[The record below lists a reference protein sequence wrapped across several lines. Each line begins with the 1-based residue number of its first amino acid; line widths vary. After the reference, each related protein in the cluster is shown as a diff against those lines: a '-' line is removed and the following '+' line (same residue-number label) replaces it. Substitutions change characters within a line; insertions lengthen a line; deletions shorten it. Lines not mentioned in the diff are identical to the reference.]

1 MNNLA
6 KVLIGVG
13 VVAAVATTSYVIV
26 KRTRVKK
33 VKDISEQAV
42 ENDHKNDTIIDRIKL
57 AAYKKAV
64 KILAWVTLNM
74 QKIEAVAAVL
84 SLVGGIF
91 SVINAIR
98 DFGFGKKMKADMDF
112 MYQHDLEFE
121 GVWNQHMTNQ
131 ANRYDSL
138 MKILQ
143 ELSENMPKPKKKG
156 A

>member
-1 MNNLA
+1 MNNIA

-26 KRTRVKK
+26 KKTKVKK

-64 KILAWVTLNM
+64 KILAWATLNM
-74 QKIEAVAAVL
+74 QKIEAAAAIL
-84 SLVGGIF
+84 SLIGGIF
-91 SVINAIR
+91 TLINAVR
-98 DFGFGKKMKADMDF
+98 DFGFGKKWRADLDF
-112 MYQHDLEFE
+112 MVNHDNEFE
-121 GVWNQHMTNQ
+121 GVWNQHMANQ
-131 ANRYDSL
+131 ADRYKEL
-138 MKILQ
+138 MKALQ
-143 ELSENMPKPKKKG
+143 DLAENMPKKKG

>member
-13 VVAAVATTSYVIV
+13 VVAAVATTSYVVI
-26 KRTRVKK
+26 KRRKVK

-64 KILAWVTLNM
+64 KILAWATLNM
-74 QKIEAVAAVL
+74 QKIEAAAAIL
-84 SLVGGIF
+84 SLIGGIF
-91 SVINAIR
+91 TVVNAVR